1 MDAIL
6 LKVMRTQVFS
16 MVLLLLLTVVVQPV
30 AAEENDPTLE
40 ARETQAEF
48 FPDTETTWLQ
58 WRNIETSDGLL
69 LDQLKM
75 ATYEVH
81 RLEGGRFF
89 PNSLTPETLI
99 VEDIPAC
106 YMNELNEVCSGKVH
120 SIFFEPRPG
129 TSSEVSYAIVTT
141 LRDGTRTEAVNVG
154 LSQTPAGHMEIV
166 ASSVAPELFAVS
178 YDVANQSTIFSW
190 RPSCAGN
197 NFYHTLYEH
206 TVPATKSTWNEMDK
220 TLVTNFIPATSSQYT
235 LDWTNQTIEREV
247 YYTITC
253 YYPAYCDD
261 DGCYPA
267 REDTRLHSGNSL
279 NQAIVED
286 NQAPRYGGSLFAEF
300 NPSESQTIL
309 QWSEVTQ
316 PDISKVRIYHATT
329 PIVSVEQNGVQVLA
343 ELDVTSVEFIHQL
356 SSDWMLTSHY
366 AIGLVDL
373 RGNVQID
380 QFDVSG
386 KVGPIVERNLPVSI
400 SDLHIEQENATL
412 HFQWNLDSQF
422 ISGDAVLW
430 TSTSP
435 NPDMSPAWEE
445 VTRLNPSTLEH
456 QMTFDALTEAWYALT
471 LEGTWGSSPGTHT
484 DNRIYLDQ
492 NAVLFTPNVQTD
504 DVLQVDENSTTEEI
518 NLPEFALTF
527 ENENHTLKNGDWVI
541 IGSDNNESYTLQFTH
556 SQPDSAIRWTNALNS
571 NPFWS
576 SASKSEDSYS
586 ITVEEPVNL
595 IHIESTNVN
604 GEIHIVRIGLDW
616 PNEDVIEQENSN
628 QEEELLENKQASSKE
643 SVSLPLLMIVGV
655 ITAYLLIIL
664 SLKGKDELLVDTE
677 EE

>member
-6 LKVMRTQVFS
+6 LKVMRTQAFS

-373 RGNVQID
+373 QGNVQID

-492 NAVLFTPNVQTD
+492 NAVLFTPKVQTD
-504 DVLQVDENSTTEEI
+504 DVLQVDENSTTVEI

-643 SVSLPLLMIVGV
+643 SVSIPLLMIVGV
-655 ITAYLLIIL
+655 IAAYLLIIL

>member
-6 LKVMRTQVFS
+6 LKVMRTQAFS

-154 LSQTPAGHMEIV
+154 LSQTPAGHIEIV

-373 RGNVQID
+373 QGNVQID

-412 HFQWNLDSQF
+412 HFQWDLDSQF

-471 LEGTWGSSPGTHT
+471 LEGTWGSSPDTHI

-492 NAVLFTPNVQTD
+492 NAVLFTPKVQTD

-541 IGSDNNESYTLQFTH
+541 VGSDNNESYTLLFTH

-643 SVSLPLLMIVGV
+643 SVSIPLLMIVGV
-655 ITAYLLIIL
+655 IAAYLLIIL